1 GAPRQRPS
9 GRASAD
15 LTAAAERDY
24 VDGPAGRLEIAVAD
38 PGSIRRGVALLA
50 HPHPLHGGTLDNKV
64 IQTLA
69 KAFFSLG
76 FAALRFNF
84 RGVGRSE
91 GVFDNGRGEIEDVIA
106 VAQYARTRFGGVD
119 LALAGFSFGGYVA
132 AQAARTLRPAKL
144 VLVAPAVNLYALPPV
159 QSATL
164 VVHGE
169 KDDVVPLKDLLA
181 WARPQQLPVT
191 VLPGAGHFF
200 HGMLVPL
207 RQLVQRYFG
216 G

>member
-1 GAPRQRPS
+1 MI
-9 GRASAD
+9 
-15 LTAAAERDY
+15 AAGRDY
-24 VDGPAGRLEIAVAD
+24 AEGPAGRLEMAVAD
-38 PGSIRRGVALLA
+38 PGSGTRGVALLA

-69 KAFFSLG
+69 KAFLSVG
-76 FAALRFNF
+76 YAAVRFNF
-84 RGVGRSE
+84 RGVGASE
-91 GVFDNGRGEIEDVIA
+91 GVFDNGRGEIEDVMA
-106 VAQYARTRFGGVD
+106 VARYSSARFGAMD

-132 AQAARTLRPAKL
+132 AQAAATLKPAKL
-144 VLVAPAVNLYALPPV
+144 VLVAPAVNLYTMPTVKSGA
-159 QSATL
+159 L

-169 KDDVVPLKDLLA
+169 EDDVVPLKDVLA
-181 WARPQQLPVT
+181 WARPQHLPVT

-207 RQLVQRYFG
+207 RELVQRCLG

>member
-1 GAPRQRPS
+1 MI
-9 GRASAD
+9 
-15 LTAAAERDY
+15 AAGRDY
-24 VDGPAGRLEIAVAD
+24 AEGPAGRLEMAVAD
-38 PGSIRRGVALLA
+38 PGSGTRGVALLA

-69 KAFFSLG
+69 KAFLSVG
-76 FAALRFNF
+76 YAAVRFNF
-84 RGVGRSE
+84 RGVGASE
-91 GVFDNGRGEIEDVIA
+91 GVFDNGRGEIEDVMA
-106 VAQYARTRFGGVD
+106 VARYSSARFGAMD

-132 AQAARTLRPAKL
+132 AQAAATLKPAKL
-144 VLVAPAVNLYALPPV
+144 VLVAPAVNLYTMPAV
-159 QSATL
+159 KGGAL

-169 KDDVVPLKDLLA
+169 EDDVVPLKDVLA
-181 WARPQQLPVT
+181 WARPQHLPVT

-207 RQLVQRYFG
+207 RELVQRCLG

>member
-1 GAPRQRPS
+1 
-9 GRASAD
+9 
-15 LTAAAERDY
+15 LTAATARDH
-24 VDGPAGRLEIAVAD
+24 VAGPTGRLEVAIAD
-38 PGSIRRGVALLA
+38 PGGARRGAAVLA

-64 IQTLA
+64 VQTLA

-76 FAALRFNF
+76 YAAMRFNF
-84 RGVGRSE
+84 RGVGGSE
-91 GVFDNGRGEIEDVIA
+91 GAFDDGRGEVEDLIA
-106 VAQYARTRFGGVD
+106 MAQYARTRFGAVD

-132 AQAARTLRPAKL
+132 AQAARALHPARL
-144 VLVAPAVNLYALPPV
+144 VLVAPAVNRYPMPPV
-159 QSATL
+159 HGATL

-169 KDDVVPLKDLLA
+169 EDDVVPLKDLLA

-207 RQLVQRYFG
+207 RELVQRYLG